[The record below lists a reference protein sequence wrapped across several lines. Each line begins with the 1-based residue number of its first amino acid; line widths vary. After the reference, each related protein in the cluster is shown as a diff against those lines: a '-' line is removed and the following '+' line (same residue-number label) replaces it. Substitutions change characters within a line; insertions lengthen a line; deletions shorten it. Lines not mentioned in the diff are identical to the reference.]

1 MEWREKEERLMVRR
15 GKKIM
20 IRTSTSAT
28 VVELRILA
36 ENKWKQYH
44 PDLYEDNY
52 KVYYSLLYENTNE
65 IEDTLPGSNV
75 NFTLDQYQKEIGKDF
90 KRITFYLCKK
100 DDLIIKNRVSEIYGD
115 NNSSENEISD
125 NDANHECKR
134 LKLWDTENDL
144 GHHFDEIIGDNIET
158 NVQVTDEVVCNSITP
173 TTTISE
179 STQPMPQTK
188 SNPGT
193 ILELVKELEQKVAT
207 EKQFFFVIRRNAT
220 ISRVLTVWQRESK
233 KQDLSNKLMV
243 HFAGED
249 GIDDGAL
256 TRVFLTKAISGIS
269 KTMFPNGAP
278 IDSMLHVQNGDYKA
292 CGQIVAYNITHG
304 GPPPN
309 FLHPNVVN
317 LLINPDVD
325 KENLNVDQHATE
337 EEKDFLEDVA
347 RNPEIHTTSIL
358 DHGYT
363 GVISQDRNETI
374 KQTVLASIVTRRL
387 CFLDEFKKGFAVFG
401 LDQYIQSCPSI
412 LKALFNKENTTH
424 KNVDGS
430 YIVSLLRP
438 SYSEEQSTRRQV
450 EEMLIDMLQDFLYNI
465 DSGKMKP
472 ENAAVAWKDSR
483 DSDTEDTNDF
493 EQADLTAPS
502 MLAWIT
508 GQSYRPLDAE
518 GFTIIV
524 IFEHDC
530 FNKYPGHKVCYP
542 IVSACVRSITLPVAH
557 MKNENSFKNIL
568 YTAYCQGQAFARQ

>member
-1 MEWREKEERLMVRR
+1 
-15 GKKIM
+15 
-20 IRTSTSAT
+20 
-28 VVELRILA
+28 
-36 ENKWKQYH
+36 
-44 PDLYEDNY
+44 
-52 KVYYSLLYENTNE
+52 
-65 IEDTLPGSNV
+65 
-75 NFTLDQYQKEIGKDF
+75 
-90 KRITFYLCKK
+90 
-100 DDLIIKNRVSEIYGD
+100 
-115 NNSSENEISD
+115 
-125 NDANHECKR
+125 
-134 LKLWDTENDL
+134 
-144 GHHFDEIIGDNIET
+144 
-158 NVQVTDEVVCNSITP
+158 
-173 TTTISE
+173 
-179 STQPMPQTK
+179 MPQTK

-233 KQDLSNKLMV
+233 KQDLNNKLMV

-374 KQTVLASIVTRRL
+374 KQTVL
-387 CFLDEFKKGFAVFG
+387 
-401 LDQYIQSCPSI
+401 
-412 LKALFNKENTTH
+412 
-424 KNVDGS
+424 
-430 YIVSLLRP
+430 
-438 SYSEEQSTRRQV
+438 
-450 EEMLIDMLQDFLYNI
+450 
-465 DSGKMKP
+465 
-472 ENAAVAWKDSR
+472 
-483 DSDTEDTNDF
+483 
-493 EQADLTAPS
+493 
-502 MLAWIT
+502 
-508 GQSYRPLDAE
+508 
-518 GFTIIV
+518 
-524 IFEHDC
+524 
-530 FNKYPGHKVCYP
+530 
-542 IVSACVRSITLPVAH
+542 
-557 MKNENSFKNIL
+557 
-568 YTAYCQGQAFARQ
+568 